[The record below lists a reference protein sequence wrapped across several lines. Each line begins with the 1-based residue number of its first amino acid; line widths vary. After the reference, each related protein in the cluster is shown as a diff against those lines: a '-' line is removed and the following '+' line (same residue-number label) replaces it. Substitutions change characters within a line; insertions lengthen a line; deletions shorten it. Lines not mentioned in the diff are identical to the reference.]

1 MKQQRVNQHK
11 NNLLGRNIRRLRIQ
25 KDLRNKDIL
34 AKLQLEGVD
43 IARSTYSKVEL
54 GINNPSV
61 DLLIALTHILD
72 CDFNAFFE
80 EVEENDN
87 ANSVG

>member
-80 EVEENDN
+80 EVEENNN